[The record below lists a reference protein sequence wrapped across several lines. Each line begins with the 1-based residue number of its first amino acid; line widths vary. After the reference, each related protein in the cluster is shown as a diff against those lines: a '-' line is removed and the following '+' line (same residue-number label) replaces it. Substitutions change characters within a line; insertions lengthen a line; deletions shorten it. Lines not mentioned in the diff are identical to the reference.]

1 MHKYSQ
7 IKFVLIHDIC
17 GKDNISGKIMKRVL
31 LCCVLSLILLTGC
44 SRPWGVLSHDEMVA
58 VLLDVHV
65 AEATMKVVDS
75 RAKRIEKQEYYNAV
89 FEKHNTTK
97 EQFDKSLDWYAR
109 HPKLLVEIYDDLKK
123 EAVSL
128 QERVESYE
136 FHPDDKPLKEDSIAE
151 FDLWHWER
159 ERLLTLG
166 EDSIIPIDSLHFSI
180 TDSNYFY
187 KSESL
192 QLYLKMRV
200 YSPDTAKFTTRV
212 IYHYS
217 DSLVD
222 TLQYVSLA
230 DSICRRYRF
239 TQNIPCYR
247 NIDSLFIELVDSVR
261 TIESIEIDSV
271 ELNRVYN
278 KFLYPIKS
286 DIRTKIRQANDSISR
301 SREKGARSMEQ
312 GVWSKH

>member
-1 MHKYSQ
+1 MLY
-7 IKFVLIHDIC
+7 I
-17 GKDNISGKIMKRVL
+17 L
-31 LCCVLSLILLTGC
+31 LLILLSGC
-44 SRPWGVLSHDEMVA
+44 MRPWGTLSHDEMVA

-65 AEATMKVVDS
+65 AEAAMKVVDGS
-75 RAKRIEKQEYYNAV
+75 AKRIEKQEYYNAV
-89 FEKHNTTK
+89 FVKHNTTK
-97 EQFDKSLDWYAR
+97 EQFENSLDWYAR
-109 HPKLLVEIYDDLKK
+109 HPKLLVAIYDEVKK
-123 EAVSL
+123 EAEQL
-128 QERVESYE
+128 QERVEAYE
-136 FHPDDKPLKEDSIAE
+136 FHPEAKPTSADSIVE

-200 YSPDTAKFTTRV
+200 YAQDSVSFITRI

-217 DSLVD
+217 DSVVD
-222 TLQYVSLA
+222 TLQYKSLA

-239 TQNIPCYR
+239 TQQISSYR
-247 NIDSLFIELVDSVR
+247 NVDSLFIELVDSVR
-261 TIESIEIDSV
+261 TIESVEIDSV

-286 DIRTKIRQANDSISR
+286 DIRTKIREANDSISR
-301 SREKGARSMEQ
+301 SREKGIRS
-312 GVWSKH
+312 KD